1 MAFFSSPFF
10 FRGDPVGVRRSDL
23 VFRTDGVFFNLEG
36 SLPDTFRYQC
46 DLFIC
51 GCRVDECV
59 DIFFYFFRSAAR
71 RLTYEIVVE
80 RFAHLCTRFRGVF
93 LLFFR
98 FFVLFLPGR
107 RKKNRHGSTG
117 SLDAFDGWASKKKE
131 VVRFVSAA
139 GRCCFVL
146 SFPENGRREKIDG
159 NNEDN
164 GAILLSSP
172 HQLFVSSFCSKRRKD
187 TRFLDWL
194 LICSTRLR
202 LSISFFLFWE
212 IHRKMQPTR
221 RNEFIDGMINAVLF
235 WQISN

>member
-1 MAFFSSPFF
+1 MKNIDTGPTIKTSVFIANFMAFFSSPFF

-117 SLDAFDGWASKKKE
+117 SLDAFDG
-131 VVRFVSAA
+131 
-139 GRCCFVL
+139 
-146 SFPENGRREKIDG
+146 
-159 NNEDN
+159 
-164 GAILLSSP
+164 
-172 HQLFVSSFCSKRRKD
+172 
-187 TRFLDWL
+187 
-194 LICSTRLR
+194 
-202 LSISFFLFWE
+202 
-212 IHRKMQPTR
+212 
-221 RNEFIDGMINAVLF
+221 
-235 WQISN
+235 